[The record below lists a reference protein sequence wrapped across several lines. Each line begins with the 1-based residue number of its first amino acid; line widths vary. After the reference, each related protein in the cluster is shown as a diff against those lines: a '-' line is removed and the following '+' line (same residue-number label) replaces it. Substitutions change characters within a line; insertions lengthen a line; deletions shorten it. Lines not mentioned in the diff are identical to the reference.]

1 MKGTYELKDIY
12 NLVHHPAVLNLA
24 WSLLK
29 SNHGSRT
36 AGADGITAKIVKDK
50 IGVDEWLTGVQRRLR
65 ERAYKPSPVRRTY
78 IPKAS
83 KPGKMRPLGIP
94 TLEDRL
100 VQMALKIL
108 LEPVFEAKFKGCSHG
123 FRPGRGPWYAVSQ
136 VWSYM
141 RPQNGYRWVI
151 EADLRG
157 CFDNI
162 NHGLLLQRI
171 RARIKDKKV
180 LSLVRA
186 FLKAGVLDQ
195 GRVHYSVSGTPQG
208 GVISPL
214 LANIYLDVLDEHY
227 HQRFHSLTPSAKK
240 WRLTKGKP
248 LLRLVRYADD
258 FVILVKGT
266 REQAEEA
273 LKELRELVKTD
284 LRMELAEEKTGIYP
298 LEDGFEFL
306 GFRFWRGPSLRTGK
320 ISTII
325 LPSKE
330 AIIRFRRK
338 VKEITSRRNVCLP
351 LEEILKRLNSLLLG
365 WGNYFRWGWIF
376 RQYSKL
382 DYYVWGRVRKWLR
395 MKHPQRTWKW
405 VRRKYLH
412 PQKAFNGMRVWT
424 ENRTTLISMRSA
436 CRSFPP
442 KAYGDRVVTPF
453 SKPLE
458 TTLSRYVSTS
468 FNDYAYFISDMEK
481 VLQRR
486 RSGGEPDEVKVS
498 RPVRETAG
506 GNGTHKGYR
515 APC

>member
-1 MKGTYELKDIY
+1 
-12 NLVHHPAVLNLA
+12 
-24 WSLLK
+24 
-29 SNHGSRT
+29 
-36 AGADGITAKIVKDK
+36 
-50 IGVDEWLTGVQRRLR
+50 
-65 ERAYKPSPVRRTY
+65 
-78 IPKAS
+78 
-83 KPGKMRPLGIP
+83 MRP
-94 TLEDRL
+94 R
-100 VQMALKIL
+100 
-108 LEPVFEAKFKGCSHG
+108 
-123 FRPGRGPWYAVSQ
+123 
-136 VWSYM
+136 
-141 RPQNGYRWVI
+141 NGYEWVI

-162 NHGLLLQRI
+162 DHGLLLQRI
-171 RARIKDKKV
+171 RTKVKDKKV
-180 LSLVRA
+180 LSLVKA
-186 FLKAGVLDQ
+186 FLKAGVMEQ
-195 GRVHYSVSGTPQG
+195 GRVQYLVSGSPQG

-227 HQRFHSLTPSAKK
+227 HNRFHSLTPSAKK
-240 WRLTKGKP
+240 YRLTKGKP
-248 LLRLVRYADD
+248 LMRLVRYADD

-266 REQAEEA
+266 REQAENA
-273 LKELRELVKTD
+273 LEELRGLVLTE
-284 LRMELAEEKTGIYP
+284 LRMELAEEKTGIGS

-365 WGNYFRWGWIF
+365 WGNYFRWGWISKL
-376 RQYSKL
+376 YSKL

-412 PQKAFNGMRVWT
+412 PQRAFNGMRVWT
-424 ENRTTLISMRSA
+424 ENRTTLISMRNA
-436 CRSFPP
+436 CRSLPP

-453 SKPLE
+453 SRPLE
-458 TTLSRYVSTS
+458 TMLSGYVFTS
-468 FNDYAYFISDMEK
+468 FNDHAYLVSYMEN
-481 VLQRR
+481 VLQRQ
-486 RSGGEPDEVKVS
+486 RSGGEPDEVKAS

-506 GNGTHKGYR
+506 GNRALKGYC